1 MTRRLLPYEH
11 QLIKELGVSEDDYID
26 FLSVQKDYRLSE
38 EDQLKELRAE
48 PVSIILAVVG
58 IVFQIVGA
66 LMAPKPSDQKN
77 QRRTRDQRFS
87 PRFGF
92 NSSQDLAQYG
102 DPVNL
107 VYCNTNHNPR
117 GAVRTSTSLVWS
129 SVESYGSSQF
139 MQLLLVLGAS
149 NIRRIDFQRVAFGQ
163 LPLAEFSAAKTW
175 LYYQQNGRV
184 RFNQKVIGDN
194 RDPSRDGAAGT
205 DDVCKIIDG
214 GRRREGYS
222 QAFSPSSMNSLG
234 VYSPIPINVEVMER
248 RQSGRPD
255 WANLGIGIRGDSW
268 QTGGNDKWRPGDRI
282 TINFARAGRRQEK
295 VGPEAAK
302 EIRTQLVSSLERG
315 SIYMLGTARFKLLA
329 TSDNIDLD
337 SGAVSA
343 TFECIEGGRRPFTA
357 YGRTQAKNYNDSD
370 RERLEE
376 AEKILKA
383 SQEERTGRGS
393 SRLESGSAYQN
404 NLKRVDDRRDA
415 EGENLQTGDVV
426 INFAGTRYSFT
437 GSEQIRWKNE
447 LDKNDSFSVPRGG
460 SIRYTKKLLEQ
471 FLSNKPKLSTRAL
484 RDELEDDLEKA
495 RQLRDNIM
503 GGDFDRQLRKEAK
516 NNRAFQQIKREI
528 ERLKQDLENRIG
540 RVYDLKKRSNN
551 QGLLRNT
558 TELSSSNRKI
568 AELEKQI
575 EQRRDERDD
584 ILSDDVG
591 KKRKAFVRFIRD
603 TSGPFRGLDGNR
615 YAGGIRAIK
624 RRLNTISGEK
634 TSDQVGVNAVRS
646 YFRTLIA
653 EKEEA
658 LKFVKYVNKNWED
671 LQQSGDDH
679 FFTKCLVKADSAAY
693 QTVGTCSYVKFSLKC
708 RLYRRIQGRQKKY
721 GDKDAPDGYKLSDNG
736 VKGRMAFFKVLY
748 RNVSS
753 STFNAVPVIFT
764 VRRSADLDNF
774 IALNFQA
781 GKADKWEFRL
791 EPIGDIGA
799 EIRDNGQRTFGFI
812 ENEGKRRRYQHSGN
826 EFWWVGDLVSVDGNL
841 KPALQE
847 RGPWYTNEW
856 DLFSNRS
863 DTQTQFSFDNGPE
876 FTVTAVTEQQLGSLS
891 DKYSGMSMMAFG
903 VFSGRGVQD
912 LRSITAYVLEG
923 KNSWVVNDTTGA
935 YSLSSGST
943 SYAPDIFA
951 DTVLDKSN
959 GIGKYAKPSGIDW
972 SSLALAKRFCKNNG
986 LGCQLFMDGVIA
998 DPSSWRQFWVDAAPF
1013 SLLEFARIGGKE
1025 ALIPAVPTASNG
1037 RATRSIPITALFNQG
1052 NILEGSYR
1060 EEFLDYGTNVQDLI
1074 ATVIYRETERQD
1086 VFPRNASVQVRLNGT
1101 SEDTAI
1107 RQTFDASQFVTQR
1120 EQAILYGKLLCNQRR
1135 FIRRGVEFKTFP
1147 TDSVI
1152 SPGAYVYV
1160 DIGLNSWDRITSGV
1174 VMAGGALNVP
1184 LSTPI
1189 ANGSYNV
1196 LLYRPGGSVQ
1206 TLSGVAV
1213 SGGVAA
1219 ALANRVGHL
1228 FVLGSTQDRKRV
1240 FRVSEV
1246 QMDEEGEVTVKALEY
1261 PCDQSGNEQ
1270 LSLVAQFS
1278 NARTGSH
1285 PGFAVR

>member
-1 MTRRLLPYEH
+1 
-11 QLIKELGVSEDDYID
+11 
-26 FLSVQKDYRLSE
+26 
-38 EDQLKELRAE
+38 
-48 PVSIILAVVG
+48 VVG

-66 LMAPKPSDQKN
+66 LMAPKMPSS
-77 QRRTRDQRFS
+77 RSGAGRTRDQRFS

-117 GAVRTSTSLVWS
+117 GAVRISTSLVWS

-149 NIRRIDFQRVAFGQ
+149 SIRRIDFQRVAFGQ

-175 LYYQQNGRV
+175 LYYQQSGRV
-184 RFNQKVIGDN
+184 KFNQKVIGDN

-214 GRRREGYS
+214 GKRREGYS

-255 WANLGIGIRGDSW
+255 WANLGISIKGDKW
-268 QTGGNDKWRPGDRI
+268 QTGGNDKWQAGDKI
-282 TINFARAGRRQEK
+282 TINFAKAARRQEK

-315 SIYMLGTARFKLLA
+315 SIYMLGTARFKLIA
-329 TSDNIDLD
+329 TSDNVDLD
-337 SGAVSA
+337 SGSASA
-343 TFECIEGGRRPFTA
+343 TFECIQGGRRPFSP
-357 YGRTQAKNYNDSD
+357 YGRTQAKNYDDRD

-383 SQEERTGRGS
+383 SQEERTVRDS
-393 SRLESGSAYQN
+393 SKLESNSTYQS
-404 NLKRVDDRRDA
+404 NLRQVDDRRESNA
-415 EGENLQTGDVV
+415 VNLQTGDVV
-426 INFAGTRYSFT
+426 INFAGTRYNFS

-460 SIRYTKKLLEQ
+460 SIRYTKKLLER
-471 FLSNKPKLSTRAL
+471 FLSNKPKLSTKAL

-503 GGDFDRQLRKEAK
+503 GGDFDKQLRKEAK
-516 NNRAFQQIKREI
+516 ENKAFQQIKKEI
-528 ERLKQDLENRIG
+528 DRLKQELDDRIG
-540 RVYDLKKRSNN
+540 KVYGLDKRVDKD
-551 QGLLRNT
+551 GLLKGNT
-558 TELSSSNRKI
+558 DLTVSNKKI
-568 AELEKQI
+568 AELEK
-575 EQRRDERDD
+575 EVERRREEKDD
-584 ILSDDVG
+584 LLSGDMG
-591 KKRKAFVRFIRD
+591 AKRKALVRFIRD
-603 TSGPFRGLDGNR
+603 SSGPFRGLDGNR

-634 TSDQVGVNAVRS
+634 TTDQVGVNAVRT
-646 YFRTLIA
+646 YFRNLIA
-653 EKEEA
+653 QKEEA

-693 QTVGTCSYVKFSLKC
+693 QTVSTCSYVKFSLKC

-721 GDKDAPDGYKLSDNG
+721 GEKDAPDGYKLSDNG

-748 RNVSS
+748 RTVSS
-753 STFNAVPVIFT
+753 STFDAVPVIFA

-781 GKADKWEFRL
+781 GKPGKWEFRL
-791 EPIGDIGA
+791 EPIGDVGA
-799 EIRDNGQRTFGFI
+799 EIRESGQRSFGFI
-812 ENEGKRRRYQHSGN
+812 ENEGRRRRYKHGKN
-826 EFWWVGDLVSVDGNL
+826 EFWWVGGLISADSGSL

-891 DKYSGMSMMAFG
+891 GKYSGMSMMAFG

-923 KNSWVVNDTTGA
+923 KNSWVVNETTGA
-935 YSLSSGST
+935 FSLSSGST

-972 SSLALAKRFCKNNG
+972 SSLARAKRFCKNNG

-998 DPSSWRQFWVDAAPF
+998 DPGSWRQFWVDAAPF

-1025 ALIPAVPTASNG
+1025 ALIPAVPTGRNG
-1037 RATRSIPITALFNQG
+1037 RATRSVPITALFNQG

-1101 SEDTAI
+1101 SENTAI

-1152 SPGAYVYV
+1152 SPGAYIYV
-1160 DIGLNSWDRITSGV
+1160 DIGLNTWDRITSGV

-1189 ANGSYNV
+1189 RNGSYNV

-1219 ALANRVGHL
+1219 SLSNRVGHL
-1228 FVLGSTQDRKRV
+1228 FVLGSIQDRKRV

-1261 PCDQSGNEQ
+1261 PCDQSGSDQ

-1278 NARTGSH
+1278 DARTGSH